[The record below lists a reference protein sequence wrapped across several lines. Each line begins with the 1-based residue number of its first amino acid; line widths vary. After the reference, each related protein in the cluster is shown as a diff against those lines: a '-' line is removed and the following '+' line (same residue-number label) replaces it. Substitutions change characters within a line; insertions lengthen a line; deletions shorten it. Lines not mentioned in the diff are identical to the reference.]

1 MDEINKL
8 NDLTVKYERDFK
20 TKEEIIQNEIHSLK
34 QRINEISSECEK
46 NSLKINENI
55 TYLKKLDETKLT
67 KENEFKTI
75 QQDRE
80 NIALEYERKSNIHNE
95 IISKINS
102 LSISIKNFDQNKDKL
117 NHKVK
122 NMNNDVNLEYQ
133 SILKKSEKTN
143 VRVL

>member
-20 TKEEIIQNEIHSLK
+20 NKEEIIQNEIGSLK

-55 TYLKKLDETKLT
+55 TYLKKLDETKLN
-67 KENEFKTI
+67 KENEFKNI

-80 NIALEYERKSNIHNE
+80 NIALEYEKKLNIHND
-95 IISKINS
+95 ILAKINS

-117 NHKVK
+117 NPKVK
-122 NMNNDVNLEYQ
+122 NSNNELNLEYQ
-133 SILKKSEKTN
+133 SILKKNEKAN
-143 VRVL
+143 VRL